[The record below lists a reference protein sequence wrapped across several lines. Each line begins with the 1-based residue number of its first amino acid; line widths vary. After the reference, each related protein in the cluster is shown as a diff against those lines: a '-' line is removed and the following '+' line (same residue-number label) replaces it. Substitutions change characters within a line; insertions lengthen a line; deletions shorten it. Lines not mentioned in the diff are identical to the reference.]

1 VEVNGGSQLD
11 PASVRLVAITD
22 SLRDGI
28 DGLVGRAVRA
38 VAGGATMVQLR
49 LKDESA
55 RTLVEVAR
63 ALCAGLPTV
72 PVLVNA
78 RTDVALAAGAAG
90 VHLGPEDLAPETVRR
105 VVPAGFR
112 IGASAGDLRHA
123 TLLGDADYIAIGP
136 AFAPATGSSA
146 MPALGAAGIASF
158 VAASSRPIVAV
169 GGISA
174 ENAAEAVCA
183 GAAGVAVISAI
194 LGASD
199 PMRHARALRDV
210 LDASG
215 R

>member
-1 VEVNGGSQLD
+1 VEVNDVTHLD
-11 PASVRLVAITD
+11 PATVRLVAITD

-28 DGLVGRAVRA
+28 DGLVARAGRA

-63 ALCAGLPTV
+63 ALCVGLPAV
-72 PVLVNA
+72 PVLVNS
-78 RTDVALAAGAAG
+78 RVDVALAAGAAG
-90 VHLGPEDLAPETVRR
+90 VHLGIDDLAPEVVRR
-105 VVPAGFR
+105 VVPTGFLV
-112 IGASAGDLRHA
+112 GASASDVRHA
-123 TLLGDADYIAIGP
+123 VPPAAADYIAVGP
-136 AFAPATGSSA
+136 AFAAASGSSSA
-146 MPALGAAGIASF
+146 SALGAEGIAAF
-158 VAASSRPIVAV
+158 VAASRRPIVAV
-169 GGISA
+169 GGITVA
-174 ENAAEAVCA
+174 NAALALRA

-199 PMRHARALRDV
+199 PMPRARALRDV